1 MCSKKLSSLFAAFA
15 ATKTSKNPKPVPPS
29 PEFVPPKKSPDPIH
43 FTNSSPPSSGSET
56 AEKPAGVVS
65 KQVLSRLKPA
75 ASRISKSSLAPGE
88 AVDSAFGISKAISSI
103 LSGENDMSHPSSSKE
118 SADGMLLKNI
128 LDVPWFSSM
137 SQINTTQ
144 WKKEVSRERKQKY
157 IFKNTE
163 SRRFVELMKKCA
175 DKLGTKSTVEFFGR
189 LGREM
194 GLREYNALIGLC
206 ISKARNCSNEEDSM
220 VHIKK
225 AYGLFASMREKGLQI
240 EEQSYGPLLM
250 YMIDMKLTQ
259 EFQMFSEFFKDEN
272 PESSSRIGYYEM
284 LLWISVG
291 NEDKIRELIDSV
303 GVADTQDSYKFAE
316 SYLLAF
322 CKSDRK
328 EELLRL
334 LEVVNI
340 WKVSSPKY
348 INSVFQTL
356 GRLQLEALTEK
367 IILQLKTAGFGEE
380 DISFYIYEY
389 TTCVPNLAVEDVVSK
404 FINLHQK
411 LGIIPSI
418 SSYEKVIMH
427 CCNSCKIY
435 AALDIVD
442 HICKSGLDVPIQ
454 CFHPI
459 LHACEQYG
467 ELDMVHPVYSMMQQH
482 NLTPKG
488 DFSESMISLFV
499 KMKDFEG
506 AYNLLAYERDEEM
519 PTTSMYN
526 IIMAGYFRSQQNYYG
541 ALNVL
546 KQMEDADIKP
556 DSKTFSYLIA
566 NCKCEEDI
574 VKYRDEM
581 RHSGIEFTKYV
592 YMALINAYA
601 KFGNFEMAK
610 QVVLDKEIPVKY
622 INEIKSVLVSAL
634 SSNGQINDALCV
646 SDEIKQAGSN
656 LEPKAVISLIEHIRA
671 EGELDRLL
679 QLLGELKDSNSWF
692 DGCSRVILYC
702 IQYNL
707 SSTAIELLKQ
717 LKEKDKSS
725 TYIVIDQIFSQIWE
739 TTPTNVKIGVELLQ
753 AVKEE
758 LELHPSRTSLDFLLS
773 TCVKAKDSQLAWFVW
788 AEYEAAGLS
797 YNVSTFVRMYQALL
811 ASREQEAANEML
823 KQIPKEDPHVRCL
836 IQSCKTAYCY

>member
-1 MCSKKLSSLFAAFA
+1 MCSKKLSSLFAFA

-29 PEFVPPKKSPDPIH
+29 PEFVPPKKTLDPFH

-56 AEKPAGVVS
+56 PEKPAGVVS
-65 KQVLSRLKPA
+65 KQVLS
-75 ASRISKSSLAPGE
+75 SRISKSSLVRGE
-88 AVDSAFGISKAISSI
+88 DQICSSDVSAEDSAFRISKAISSI
-103 LSGENDMSHPSSSKE
+103 LSGDNDMSHPSSSKE

-128 LDVPWFSSM
+128 LDVPWFSNM

-163 SRRFVELMKKCA
+163 SRRFVELMEKCA
-175 DKLGTKSTVEFFGR
+175 DKLGTKSTVEFFGK

-194 GLREYNALIGLC
+194 GMREYNALIGLC
-206 ISKARNCSNEEDSM
+206 IGKARNCSNEEDSM

-284 LLWISVG
+284 LLWIRVG
-291 NEDKIRELIDSV
+291 NEDKIRELFDSV
-303 GVADTQDSYKFAE
+303 GVADTLDSYKFAE
-316 SYLLAF
+316 GYLLAF
-322 CKSDRK
+322 CESDRK

-334 LEVVNI
+334 LEVMDI

-348 INSVFQTL
+348 IKSVFQSL

-380 DISFYIYEY
+380 DLSFYIYEY

-418 SSYEKVIMH
+418 ASYEKVIMH
-427 CCNSCKIY
+427 CCSCCKIH

-442 HICKSGLDVPIQ
+442 HICKSGLDVPFQ

-488 DFSESMISLFV
+488 DAFESMISLFV
-499 KMKDFEG
+499 KMKD
-506 AYNLLAYERDEEM
+506 
-519 PTTSMYN
+519 
-526 IIMAGYFRSQQNYYG
+526 
-541 ALNVL
+541 V
-546 KQMEDADIKP
+546 
-556 DSKTFSYLIA
+556 
-566 NCKCEEDI
+566 C
-574 VKYRDEM
+574 
-581 RHSGIEFTKYV
+581 
-592 YMALINAYA
+592 
-601 KFGNFEMAK
+601 
-610 QVVLDKEIPVKY
+610 
-622 INEIKSVLVSAL
+622 
-634 SSNGQINDALCV
+634 
-646 SDEIKQAGSN
+646 
-656 LEPKAVISLIEHIRA
+656 
-671 EGELDRLL
+671 
-679 QLLGELKDSNSWF
+679 
-692 DGCSRVILYC
+692 
-702 IQYNL
+702 
-707 SSTAIELLKQ
+707 
-717 LKEKDKSS
+717 
-725 TYIVIDQIFSQIWE
+725 
-739 TTPTNVKIGVELLQ
+739 
-753 AVKEE
+753 
-758 LELHPSRTSLDFLLS
+758 
-773 TCVKAKDSQLAWFVW
+773 
-788 AEYEAAGLS
+788 
-797 YNVSTFVRMYQALL
+797 
-811 ASREQEAANEML
+811 
-823 KQIPKEDPHVRCL
+823 
-836 IQSCKTAYCY
+836 